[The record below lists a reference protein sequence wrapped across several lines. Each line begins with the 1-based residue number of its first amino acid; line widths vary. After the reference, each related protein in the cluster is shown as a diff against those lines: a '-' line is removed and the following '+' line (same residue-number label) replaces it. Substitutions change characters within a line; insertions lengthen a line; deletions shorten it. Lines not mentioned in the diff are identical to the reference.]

1 MHWQIIYWSNSI
13 YNKVGTNFKHTT
25 DIFFSSLVLNKIFVE
40 FLIENDMF
48 FQNYWVEVTIDVN

>member
-1 MHWQIIYWSNSI
+1 M
-13 YNKVGTNFKHTT
+13 GTNFKHTT
-25 DIFFSSLVLNKIFVE
+25 DIFFSYLVLNKIFVE